1 MGSFDA
7 ACPRIH
13 EHARRRCGAFRSSR
27 GWLDFQDGA
36 VGFVGE
42 EIDQAV
48 WALPDISNAL
58 VQLRQHGLP
67 LQLPHL
73 VVEHHPLHAAGS
85 SRSAALHAAETPAKD
100 KVKVLYHVDGKD
112 LEVAKYAMA
121 LINKH
126 IDAEGGPDKIDVE
139 LVVHGPALELFDKD
153 KMDPELKKR
162 FEQIVEKGVHAEM
175 CQVSMKMYNKT
186 LDNLVKGFVAT
197 LHPVA
202 VKRIAD
208 LQKEGYIYIKP

>member
-1 MGSFDA
+1 MFTMSIKRRLSVSALAVA
-7 ACPRIH
+7 A
-13 EHARRRCGAFRSSR
+13 
-27 GWLDFQDGA
+27 L
-36 VGFVGE
+36 
-42 EIDQAV
+42 
-48 WALPDISNAL
+48 LM
-58 VQLRQHGLP
+58 LP
-67 LQLPHL
+67 LGS
-73 VVEHHPLHAAGS
+73 PLY
-85 SRSAALHAAETPAKD
+85 AAETPAKD

-121 LINKH
+121 LISKH

-162 FEQIVEKGVHAEM
+162 FEQIVDKGVHAEM

>member
-1 MGSFDA
+1 MFTMSIKRRLSVSALAVA
-7 ACPRIH
+7 A
-13 EHARRRCGAFRSSR
+13 
-27 GWLDFQDGA
+27 L
-36 VGFVGE
+36 
-42 EIDQAV
+42 
-48 WALPDISNAL
+48 LM
-58 VQLRQHGLP
+58 LP
-67 LQLPHL
+67 LSS
-73 VVEHHPLHAAGS
+73 PL
-85 SRSAALHAAETPAKD
+85 LAAETPAKD

-162 FEQIVEKGVHAEM
+162 FEQVVEKGVHAEM

>member
-1 MGSFDA
+1 MFTKSIKRRLVVSALTVA
-7 ACPRIH
+7 A
-13 EHARRRCGAFRSSR
+13 
-27 GWLDFQDGA
+27 L
-36 VGFVGE
+36 
-42 EIDQAV
+42 
-48 WALPDISNAL
+48 LM
-58 VQLRQHGLP
+58 LP
-67 LQLPHL
+67 LGS
-73 VVEHHPLHAAGS
+73 PLY
-85 SRSAALHAAETPAKD
+85 AAETPTKD

-175 CQVSMKMYNKT
+175 CQVSMKLYNKT

>member
-1 MGSFDA
+1 MFTMS
-7 ACPRIH
+7 IK
-13 EHARRRCGAFRSSR
+13 RRLGVSA
-27 GWLDFQDGA
+27 LA
-36 VGFVGE
+36 VV
-42 EIDQAV
+42 
-48 WALPDISNAL
+48 ALL
-58 VQLRQHGLP
+58 MLP
-67 LQLPHL
+67 LSS
-73 VVEHHPLHAAGS
+73 PL
-85 SRSAALHAAETPAKD
+85 RAAETPAKD

-175 CQVSMKMYNKT
+175 CQVSMKLYNKT